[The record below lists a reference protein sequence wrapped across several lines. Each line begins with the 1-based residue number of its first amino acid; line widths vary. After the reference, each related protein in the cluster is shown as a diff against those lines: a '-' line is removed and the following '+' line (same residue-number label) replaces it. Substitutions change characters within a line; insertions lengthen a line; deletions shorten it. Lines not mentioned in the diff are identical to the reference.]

1 MGFRLGLSGEPPCGL
16 PGMDILGERFRDR
29 VGLLGLGG
37 CGVELKDRSGG
48 QSMSQGGREWV
59 RTNLRVRG
67 RFTVRPVIGLGLG
80 FGEFLIL
87 SGFE

>member
-1 MGFRLGLSGEPPCGL
+1 
-16 PGMDILGERFRDR
+16 
-29 VGLLGLGG
+29 
-37 CGVELKDRSGG
+37 
-48 QSMSQGGREWV
+48 MSQGGREWV